1 MPVPS
6 AKPRDG
12 IPTGQEFARIRT
24 YLAKNRPP
32 EIEAGDWADEI
43 TEIVGDDVN
52 ERTRKM
58 IIDDLINWMKTFE
71 KAII

>member
-1 MPVPS
+1 MPAPS

-12 IPTGQEFARIRT
+12 KPTGQEFSRIRV
-24 YLAKNRPP
+24 YLARNRPP
-32 EIEAGDWADEI
+32 NIEAGDWADTI

-58 IIDDLINWMKTFE
+58 IIDDLINWMMTFE
-71 KAII
+71 KAAI